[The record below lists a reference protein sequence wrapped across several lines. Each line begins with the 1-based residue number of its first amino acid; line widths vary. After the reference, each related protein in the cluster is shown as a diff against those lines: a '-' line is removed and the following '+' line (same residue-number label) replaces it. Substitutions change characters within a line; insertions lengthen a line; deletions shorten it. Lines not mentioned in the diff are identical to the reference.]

1 MVIAV
6 ADNPTSLEIEIR
18 RIIRIA
24 GPMSVAKYME
34 LCLTHPQH
42 GYYARRD
49 PFGKAGDFTTS
60 PEISQMFGELIGLWA
75 ASVWQLMGEPN
86 RINLVEL
93 GPGRGT
99 MMADMLRAAK
109 ILPAFDEAIAVQLVE
124 SSPVLR
130 EHQREKLADTGKSI
144 VWHDTLADVSTAPA
158 IYIANEFFDALPIR
172 QAIKQSDGWHERTIE
187 IAPDDSL
194 QFGFNPRTLSAFEE
208 TIPPSARDAAIGAVF
223 EWQSP
228 LVAIELGRR
237 ISRHGA
243 ALIIDYGHM
252 HSAIGETLQA
262 VRAHKYDSPFAVPG
276 SADLSAHVD
285 FEALAAA
292 IGSVG
297 TRTEAPI
304 DQGTFLRR
312 LGIATR
318 AGALK
323 VKSDKKESAVIDA
336 ALERLTSSEK
346 TGMGRLFKVLGVAH
360 RALPVLPGFDG

>member
-1 MVIAV
+1 MAAV
-6 ADNPTSLEIEIR
+6 PDNPTQLEIEIR

-24 GPMSVAKYME
+24 GPMPVAKYME
-34 LCLTHPQH
+34 LCLAHPQH
-42 GYYARRD
+42 GYYATRD
-49 PFGKAGDFTTS
+49 PFGAAGDFTTA

-75 ASVWQLMGEPN
+75 ASVWQCMGEPN

-99 MMADMLRAAK
+99 MMADMLRAAN

-124 SSPVLR
+124 SSPSLR
-130 EHQREKLADTGKSI
+130 ERQREKLADTGKSI

-158 IYIANEFFDALPIR
+158 IYLANEFFDALPIR
-172 QAIKQSDGWHERTIE
+172 QAIKQTGGWHERTIE
-187 IAPDDSL
+187 IAPDDTL
-194 QFGFNPRTLSAFEE
+194 KFGFDPRTLTAFEE
-208 TIPPSARDAAIGAVF
+208 TIPPSARDAAIGAIF

-228 LVAIELGRR
+228 LIAIELGRR

-252 HSAIGETLQA
+252 HSAVGETLQA
-262 VRAHKYDSPFAVPG
+262 VRAHKYASPLAAPG
-276 SADLSAHVD
+276 NADLSAHVD
-285 FEALAAA
+285 FEALSAA

-297 TRTEAPI
+297 TRIEAPV
-304 DQGTFLRR
+304 DHGTFLRR

-323 VKSDKKESAVIDA
+323 AKSDAKETAVIDA

-346 TGMGRLFKVLGVAH
+346 TGMGRLFKALGVAH